1 MKKIIQFFKKIIQFF
16 KNEQYK
22 NPPPKPIELPH
33 YTITIFDK
41 EIVQLIN
48 KYRQENTLS
57 KLTINEM
64 LCSVAASHSIYMAEN
79 EKASHDY
86 ATDRQNIFLPKLL
99 AEIVGYGYKMP
110 QSYFAAW
117 TGSHSHNKKM
127 LDPDHTEIG
136 IAAYPSVTGV
146 KYVTVL
152 FLS

>member
-1 MKKIIQFFKKIIQFF
+1 MRRLTSGDEGIGRRMKILMSF
-16 KNEQYK
+16 N
-22 NPPPKPIELPH
+22 
-33 YTITIFDK
+33 
-41 EIVQLIN
+41 
-48 KYRQENTLS
+48 
-57 KLTINEM
+57 
-64 LCSVAASHSIYMAEN
+64 
-79 EKASHDY
+79 HDY

-117 TGSHSHNKKM
+117 TGSYSHNKKM

-136 IAAYPSVTGV
+136 IAAYTSITGV